1 MTKKPRFYWILRV
14 AVCTTVCLAALK
26 LQAQLPTTP
35 YRVHV
40 VGEDAVIHS
49 GPSSNFYG
57 TDRLPPGATVDV
69 YRNDPGGWMAI
80 RPPEGSFSLVQL
92 DELELL
98 ENGLA
103 RITVDK
109 AVAWVGTRLT
119 AVKKPMWQV
128 RMRKGE
134 VVDVL
139 GIVDR
144 QIYELG
150 QEEPDWVQIKP
161 PAGEFRWIAAT
172 NLDLRNTEPIKT
184 SDDQQNGRSIANE
197 NQPLNSIVNDQWST
211 EPEGANIPRDLNLA
225 PPPREITQRMAP
237 IGALD
242 AGTGSSF
249 GSNDDWSMDI
259 EPAPISSDWSEQPGL
274 DMDSSRAAAPENPNN
289 GWRPAQQPIT
299 NFVAERSEFNA
310 DGSRVQQDLQVW
322 NHSTELTGNSSS
334 HARSDVFDSTDS
346 YTSAGNFSTPAN
358 STTAIPNGIPS
369 DGSLTSLE
377 WRLSQEMLKQ
387 SPQQWELQGIARDV
401 QYLNDSTPD
410 SQIRAATGRML
421 EKIRK
426 CREIQAGY
434 EATDGPA
441 PGDLITRQNFNG
453 PINNLQAAGISLAAN
468 NELLNEYDAY
478 GWLCELIVDGGLGQS
493 RFAIKDDAGRITHEI
508 TALPGLNLRRYLNQR
523 VGIVGNRGFDQK
535 LNLNHVTAERVIPV
549 DTLRR

>member
-1 MTKKPRFYWILRV
+1 MTKKLRFYWILRV
-14 AVCTTVCLAALK
+14 GVCTAVCIAALN

-103 RITVDK
+103 RINVDK
-109 AVAWVGTRLT
+109 AVAWVGTRLS

-128 RMRKGE
+128 RLRRGE

-144 QIYELG
+144 QKYELG

-172 NLDLRNTEPIKT
+172 NLDLRNSEPIKT
-184 SDDQQNGRSIANE
+184 TEPIETNDEQRPRQSFANDS
-197 NQPLNSIVNDQWST
+197 QPIESIVNDQWST
-211 EPEGANIPRDLNLA
+211 EPEGANIPRDLHLA
-225 PPPREITQRMAP
+225 PPPRDITRRTAP

-242 AGTGSSF
+242 AGTGSF
-249 GSNDDWSMDI
+249 GSNEDWSMDI
-259 EPAPISSDWSEQPGL
+259 EPAPINGDWSEQPGL
-274 DMDSSRAAAPENPNN
+274 DMDLSRSPAPENPDN

-310 DGSRVQQDLQVW
+310 DGSRVQQDLPVW
-322 NHSTELTGNSSS
+322 NHSTASTGTSSS

-346 YTSAGNFSTPAN
+346 YTSSGNFSSPTN
-358 STTAIPNGIPS
+358 STTTIPNGMPM

-377 WRLSQEMLKQ
+377 I
-387 SPQQWELQGIARDV
+387 G
-401 QYLNDSTPD
+401 
-410 SQIRAATGRML
+410 RA
-421 EKIRK
+421 
-426 CREIQAGY
+426 
-434 EATDGPA
+434 
-441 PGDLITRQNFNG
+441 
-453 PINNLQAAGISLAAN
+453 
-468 NELLNEYDAY
+468 
-478 GWLCELIVDGGLGQS
+478 
-493 RFAIKDDAGRITHEI
+493 
-508 TALPGLNLRRYLNQR
+508 
-523 VGIVGNRGFDQK
+523 
-535 LNLNHVTAERVIPV
+535 HV
-549 DTLRR
+549 

>member
-1 MTKKPRFYWILRV
+1 M
-14 AVCTTVCLAALK
+14 AVCLAALK
-26 LQAQLPTTP
+26 LQAQQPTTP

-69 YRNDPGGWMAI
+69 YRDDPGGWMAI

-128 RMRKGE
+128 RLRRGE

-144 QIYELG
+144 QKYELG

-172 NLDLRNTEPIKT
+172 NLDLRNTEPIHT
-184 SDDQQNGRSIANE
+184 DDEQRTRQTFANQ
-197 NQPLNSIVNDQWST
+197 NQPNETIVNDQWST
-211 EPEGANIPRDLNLA
+211 EPEGAIIPRDLHLA
-225 PPPREITQRMAP
+225 PPPRDITRRMAP

-242 AGTGSSF
+242 AGTGSTGFS
-249 GSNDDWSMDI
+249 DEWSMDI
-259 EPAPISSDWSEQPGL
+259 EPAPVNSDWTGQPSL
-274 DMDSSRAAAPENPNN
+274 DMDLSRSVAPDNPNN

-310 DGSRVQQDLQVW
+310 DGSRVQQDLPVW
-322 NHSTELTGNSSS
+322 NQSMASTGTSSS

-346 YTSAGNFSTPAN
+346 YTSAGNFGSPAN
-358 STTAIPNGIPS
+358 PTTSIPNGMPL

-387 SPQQWELQGIARDV
+387 SPQQWDLQGIARDV

-410 SQIRAATGRML
+410 PQIRAATGRML

-441 PGDLITRQNFNG
+441 PGDLITHQFNSNG
-453 PINNLQAAGISLAAN
+453 QFNNLQATGIGLAAN
-468 NELLNEYDAY
+468 NELLNQYDAY
-478 GWLCELIVDGGLGQS
+478 GWLCELIVNGGMGQS

-523 VGIVGNRGFDQK
+523 VGIVGSRGFDQK